1 MQSEIFKD
9 TIKQSWISTLLW
21 GIGAGAM
28 MALFIALAP
37 MMNALQLTELF
48 NNMPPVVLA
57 AAGLGTD
64 LSVIGTPDGLI
75 ALGFFAK
82 FALIFAAYPVVMGL
96 RVITNEETDGTLD
109 ILLSLPVSRSRVIFE
124 KFLAYSV
131 NIVGMVLIV
140 IGGMYAGLLIAPPME
155 LNTGRLIVICLNLI
169 PVMIFVLAMTIFTGA
184 MIRRKQ
190 SVVVVMTAF
199 VIASYMIQT
208 VGVLVSASWMDLI
221 EGLSFFT
228 YYNVEKILK
237 YGTNATHILALLLL
251 AVVLLTGATYRF
263 QRRDVGV

>member
-1 MQSEIFKD
+1 MQWAVFID
-9 TIKQSWISTLLW
+9 TMKQSWISTLLW

-28 MALFIALAP
+28 MSLFIALAP

-48 NNMPPVVLA
+48 EDMPPIVLA
-57 AAGLGTD
+57 AAGIGDD

-96 RVITNEETDGTLD
+96 RVITNEEADGTLD
-109 ILLSLPVSRSRVIFE
+109 MLLSLPVARGRVIFE

-131 NIVGMVLIV
+131 NIVGLVLIV

-155 LNTGRLIVICLNLI
+155 LNTGRLIIICLNLI

-184 MIRRKQ
+184 LISRKQ
-190 SVVVVMTAF
+190 TVVVVMTAF

-208 VGVLVSASWMDLI
+208 VGVMVSASWMDLI
-221 EGLSFFT
+221 EALSFFN

-237 YGTNATHILALLLL
+237 NGTNPVHITALLLV

-263 QRRDVGV
+263 NRRDVGV